1 MMTFIQVET
10 IVAEDANNIT
20 RRQIEQ
26 LGQDHTFEPLRGSS
40 CIRERRIL
48 QFASHQIFPGTTPGP
63 AAGPAAGRGN
73 PWLTADIDQEQREA
87 RQTPGGIPAAVA
99 RGGAISI
106 TMTMRSGERVQ
117 SARITGSFLND
128 DTFEELVELPMGRA
142 TLPCCF
148 AFGIDPSKWSARRA
162 AGRTCTC
169 TCNGRKIR

>member
-1 MMTFIQVET
+1 MSPCAMMTFIQVET

-63 AAGPAAGRGN
+63 AAGPGRGN

-148 AFGIDPSKWSARRA
+148 AFGIDPSNVE
-162 AGRTCTC
+162 CTSSS
-169 TCNGRKIR
+169 RKDLHLHLQW